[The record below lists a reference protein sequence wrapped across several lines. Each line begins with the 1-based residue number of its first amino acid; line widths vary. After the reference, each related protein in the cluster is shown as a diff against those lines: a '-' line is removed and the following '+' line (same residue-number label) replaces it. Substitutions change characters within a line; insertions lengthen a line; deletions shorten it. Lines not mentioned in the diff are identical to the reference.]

1 MSATEVLRYSATAFD
16 FNARDLVVLVVGE
29 EQKEMIV
36 HGTYLVRDSE
46 FFAAAMK
53 KDWPEG
59 KLRRMELPEE
69 SPDTIG
75 HYLTYVYGRRFLPTT
90 EIGDV
95 PRVKTTQV
103 NKEPHFG
110 LVFTLLARL
119 YVCGERLLNWD
130 VRRAVVAEMIRLA
143 LIKDEDGHTWGLSSE
158 AVNIIYQGTPKGSPA
173 RRVVVDMHVKR
184 APAVGLDDDSHPA
197 FVRDVANSFHRIITG
212 EMTHEELMDSCLD
225 SDDYL

>member
-16 FNARDLVVLVVGE
+16 FNVRDLVTLVVGE
-29 EQKEMIV
+29 EQQQMIV

-46 FFAAAMK
+46 FFAAAMRK
-53 KDWPEG
+53 EWPEG
-59 KLRRMELPEE
+59 KPRRVELPDE

-75 HYLTYVYGRRFLPTT
+75 YYLTYVYGRRLPTT
-90 EIGDV
+90 EIEYM

-119 YVCGERLLNWD
+119 YVCGERLLNWA
-130 VRRAVVAEMIRLA
+130 VRRAVVAEMIRLT
-143 LIKDEDGHTWGLSSE
+143 LIEDEDGHTWGLSSE
-158 AVNIIYQGTPKGSPA
+158 DVNIIYQGTPKGSPA

-184 APAVGLDDDSHPA
+184 TPAIGLDDDSHPA
-197 FVRDVANSFHRIITG
+197 FVRDVANSSHRIITG